1 MTTTSLVRLLAA
13 SAVGVL
19 LGGCVAVPADPYYDA
34 APAYPT
40 YPGTY
45 PQTYPNAYPVYPMPH
60 PGYDARAA
68 ERERWEQNRD
78 RQAWREREQRQE
90 RERALQERRDQQE
103 REASQKREQRD
114 EQARRERDQ
123 RNHQA
128 NERRDELRRQ
138 QTERERRAQEG
149 RTPSGERRTDYDRYN
164 PSNGRWMPRQ
174 EDMP

>member
-103 REASQKREQRD
+103 REARQKREQRD
-114 EQARRERDQ
+114 DDDAGGDD
-123 RNHQA
+123 A
-128 NERRDELRRQ
+128 ELRRQ

>member
-45 PQTYPNAYPVYPMPH
+45 PQTYPNAYPVYPVPH

-90 RERALQERRDQQE
+90 RERALQRCPDRALSAW
-103 REASQKREQRD
+103 RPRLGPR
-114 EQARRERDQ
+114 
-123 RNHQA
+123 
-128 NERRDELRRQ
+128 
-138 QTERERRAQEG
+138 RRA
-149 RTPSGERRTDYDRYN
+149 S
-164 PSNGRWMPRQ
+164 MPLAPTTSTARF
-174 EDMP
+174 